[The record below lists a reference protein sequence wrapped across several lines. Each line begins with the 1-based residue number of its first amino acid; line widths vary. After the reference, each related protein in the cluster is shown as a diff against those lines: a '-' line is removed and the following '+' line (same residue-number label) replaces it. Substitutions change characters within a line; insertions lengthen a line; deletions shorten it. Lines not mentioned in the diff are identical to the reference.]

1 MIRRVLLNENKQP
14 HLFPVVLRQHGPHLR
29 VDGHPLHLVVDVG
42 CGVGHRELVVA
53 LPLLEDGHKMRVGG
67 RDAVVMGG
75 HYLYAEGVGPASC
88 K

>member
-29 VDGHPLHLVVDVG
+29 VDGHPLPLVVDVG
-42 CGVGHRELVVA
+42 RRVRHRELVIA
-53 LPLLEDGHKMRVGG
+53 LPLLEDGHKVRVGG
-67 RDAVVMGG
+67 GDAVVVSG
-75 HYLYAEGVGPASC
+75 HDLYAEGVGPASC